1 MMEKTVI
8 KMIKDLMKKKYIP
21 PPPNTV
27 FKKYMK
33 KQEREA
39 LAKRKA
45 AESKHPN
52 FWKSFDK

>member
-1 MMEKTVI
+1 
-8 KMIKDLMKKKYIP
+8 MKKKYIP